1 MSTQTTKIT
10 LDAAALFAGK
20 AVGLLLGVVRLSYF
34 ASYLGVEQFGLLN
47 FAAYFVLLFQ
57 SLFDL
62 GIAQLLTREIARETP
77 RSRSLLG
84 QALLLKA
91 AIGILSAFIVFIA
104 VAASRFDAATN
115 EALALTTIAQIVN
128 SLSLTFLSAFQA
140 HRKMALVSTTTVV
153 SDVLLS
159 GLVIVILPQFPSVRT
174 TLLLTNLVAIFNFA
188 MLWLVYR
195 RIVGAPH
202 LGVDWLIWRRLLR
215 EGLPMAVSAFGISI
229 YMYIGPTALPYLRPK
244 EEIGLFSAGYKLIS
258 ILTLIPAA
266 VSQVVYPIF
275 SQFAAQAPEKLQK
288 SLRDAL
294 RVMLEISVPLA
305 VGTIV
310 LAPRIMELIFPPA
323 YAAGAIVLQLIIA
336 GNAVGYLAWILT
348 TFLLSI
354 GRQSYCMLNSLSVAV
369 LVAAASFV
377 LIPPYGFVAVAA
389 IIALTEVVLFI
400 SMATYAWRRG
410 YRSISLASSL
420 KILLASALMG
430 LVLRVFSFL
439 PLLILVVCGILVYG
453 VLILLFRVIGDQER
467 EMLSKILG
475 LQVGKE

>member
-1 MSTQTTKIT
+1 MTTQTTKIT

-20 AVGLLLGVVRLSYF
+20 AVGLLLGVVRLNYF

-62 GIAQLLTREIARETP
+62 GIAQLLTREIARETA

-84 QALLLKA
+84 QALLLKV
-91 AIGILSAFIVFIA
+91 AIGILSSLVVFIA
-104 VAASRFDAATN
+104 VAASRFDATTN
-115 EALALTTIAQIVN
+115 EALALTTVAQIVT

-140 HRKMALVSTTTVV
+140 HRKMALVSATTVI
-153 SDVLLS
+153 SDLLLS
-159 GLVIVILPQFPSVRT
+159 GLVILILPLFPSVRT
-174 TLLLTNLVAIFNFA
+174 TLLLTNLVALLNFA
-188 MLWLVYR
+188 MLYLVYG
-195 RIVGAPH
+195 RIVGTPH
-202 LGVDWLIWRRLLR
+202 LGFDRVIWRRLLR
-215 EGLPMAVSAFGISI
+215 EGLPMAVNAFGISI
-229 YMYIGPTALPYLRPK
+229 YMYIGPTILRYVRPK
-244 EEIGLFSAGYKLIS
+244 EEVGLFSAGYKLIS

-275 SQFAAQAPEKLQK
+275 SQFAAQAPGKLQK
-288 SLRDAL
+288 SLQDAI

-310 LAPRIMELIFPPA
+310 LAPRIMELIYPPA
-323 YAAGAIVLQLIIA
+323 YAAGAIVLQVIIA

-354 GRQSYCMLNSLSVAV
+354 GRQSYCMLNSLTVAALVAV
-369 LVAAASFV
+369 SSFL

-389 IIALTEVVLFI
+389 IIAVTEVLLFA
-400 SMATYAWRRG
+400 SLATYAWRQG
-410 YRSISLASSL
+410 YRSTSFASPL

-430 LVLRVFSFL
+430 LLLQVLSFL
-439 PLLILVVCGILVYG
+439 PLLVVVVCGVLVYG
-453 VLILLFRVIGDQER
+453 ALILLLRVIGDQER
-467 EMLSKILG
+467 EILSKILN